1 MSSRDDLQSILER
14 GRSAVGSASDLKDL
28 DQVRVEYLG
37 KKGQVTA
44 VLKTLGQL
52 PHEERKEVGQ
62 IANEVRQALEEA
74 IADKQDE
81 LSRAEIAERLVAEA
95 VDITLPGRRPTYGH
109 RHLIAQITK
118 EVTDIF
124 IGLGYKVAEGPEVE
138 LDYYN
143 FKALNTPADH
153 PARTLQDTFYIKKP
167 SVQPADD
174 DIVLRTHT
182 SPVQIRVMKSQQPP
196 VYIIAP
202 GKAFRRDVADP
213 SHTPMFH
220 QIEGLAVDEHITFG
234 DLKGTLEEFTRQMF
248 GQDRLMRLRAREG
261 FPEETVQPA
270 VEQQIRLRPHFFPFT
285 EPSAE
290 VDVMCF
296 SCAGRGCRLC
306 GSGWLEILGAGMVDP
321 NVLIEVGYDPEKVSG
336 FAFGMGIERIASLVY
351 GIPDIRMLYENDMRF
366 VRQF

>member
-1 MSSRDDLQSILER
+1 MSTRDELNKALQEGQAAIEAATDLRE
-14 GRSAVGSASDLKDL
+14 L

-52 PHEERKEVGQ
+52 AHEERKEVGM
-62 IANEVRQALEEA
+62 IANEVRQALEAA
-74 IADKQDE
+74 IADKQNA
-81 LSRAEIAERLVAEA
+81 LQRAEVELRLATEA
-95 VDITLPGRRPTYGH
+95 IDISLPGRKPVFGH
-109 RHLIAQITK
+109 RHLVSQIIK
-118 EVTDIF
+118 EITDIF
-124 IGLGYKVAEGPEVE
+124 VGLGYKVAEGPEVE

-153 PARTLQDTFYIKKP
+153 PARSLQDTFYVRRQGAHP
-167 SVQPADD
+167 VDD

-202 GKAFRRDVADP
+202 GRAFRRDVADP

-220 QIEGLAVDEHITFG
+220 QVEGLVVDKNITFG
-234 DLKGTLEEFTRQMF
+234 DLKGTLEEFTKQMF
-248 GQDRLMRLRAREG
+248 GKERLMRLRAREG
-261 FPEETVQPA
+261 FTEDIPDDSA
-270 VEQQIRLRPHFFPFT
+270 GQQIRLRPHFFPFT

-290 VDVMCF
+290 VDVLCI
-296 SCAGRGCRLC
+296 SCGGRGCRLC

-321 NVLIEVGYDPEKVSG
+321 NVLIEVGYNPEEVSG
-336 FAFGMGIERIASLVY
+336 FAFGMGVERIASLVY
-351 GIPDIRMLYENDMRF
+351 NIPDIRMLYDNDMRF
-366 VRQF
+366 VKQF